1 MPRQRGWLRPCSPA
15 PDRPVTD
22 HYDIT
27 IDPQRQLVM
36 VTMRGHWDVE
46 TVRAY
51 KRDILAA
58 VDQLRSAGCAA
69 DRIIAL
75 VDIRDGGAQSQDVIA
90 AYKDDLSEPGLMPR
104 RLATLVSS
112 ALFRLQV
119 ERIAIP
125 NQRLFTDEAEAFTW
139 LLSPDDAS

>member
-1 MPRQRGWLRPCSPA
+1 M
-15 PDRPVTD
+15 TD

-27 IDPQRQLVM
+27 IDPQRQLVI

-58 VDQLRSAGCAA
+58 VDRLRSAGCAA

-90 AYKDDLSEPGLMPR
+90 AYKDDLAEPDLMPR

-112 ALFRLQV
+112 ALFR
-119 ERIAIP
+119 RP
-125 NQRLFTDEAEAFTW
+125 NGR
-139 LLSPDDAS
+139 AS

>member
-15 PDRPVTD
+15 PDQPVTD

-27 IDPQRQLVM
+27 IDPLRQLVM

-51 KRDILAA
+51 KRDILVA
-58 VDQLRSAGCAA
+58 VDRLRSAGCAA

-75 VDIRDGGAQSQDVIA
+75 VDIRDGGAQSQEVIA
-90 AYKDDLSEPGLMPR
+90 AYKDDLSEPDLMPR

-112 ALFRLQV
+112 ALFRRQV

-125 NQRLFTDEAEAFTW
+125 NQRLFTDEAEALAW
-139 LLSPDDAS
+139 LMSPDDAR